1 MFSTCK
7 SICCK
12 DLSYTGSCQHEF
24 PRFVPKYLNYYLTSN
39 YLILNCITKP
49 DNVSEHSFSKYST

>member
-12 DLSYTGSCQHEF
+12 VLSYTGSCQHEF
-24 PRFVPKYLNYYLTSN
+24 PRFGPKYFNHYLTS
-39 YLILNCITKP
+39 YYSISITFNNFK
-49 DNVSEHSFSKYST
+49 SYYET